1 MECQRALRRLQ
12 PEEFGN
18 PDTVPTD
25 DIPAYQPSTLKAS
38 FRMQCVMAASVL
50 AVAIKNR
57 SSILSYDNNRVV
69 LTVHFQ

>member
-25 DIPAYQPSTLKAS
+25 DLPAYQPSALKAR

-57 SSILSYDNNRVV
+57 SSILSYDNNCIV
-69 LTVHFQ
+69 LTVHSH